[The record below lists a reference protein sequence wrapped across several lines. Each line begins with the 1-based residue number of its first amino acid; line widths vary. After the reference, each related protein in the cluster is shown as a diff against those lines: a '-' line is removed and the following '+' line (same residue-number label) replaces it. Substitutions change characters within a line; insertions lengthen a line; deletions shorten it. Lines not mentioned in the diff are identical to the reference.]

1 VTGSEAA
8 EPSETGEPSAIVKL
22 SAPAKLT
29 LSLRVTGVRPDGY
42 HDIDAEMVAL
52 DLHDTLVFE
61 PGTGL
66 TVHTELPG
74 GTGPGAVPI
83 GQDNLVTKALAAV
96 GRTSRV
102 RLVKR
107 IPPGAGLGGGSS
119 DAAAVLRWAGCTD
132 LDVAA
137 RLGADVPFC
146 VVGGRASV
154 RGIGESVVPLPYEE
168 RCFVLLLPPFGVN
181 TAAVYRAWDRLGQTG
196 SDGHGRAGTNELEAA
211 ALDVEPRLADWRD
224 RFAEVTHARPLLAGS
239 GSSWF
244 LEGTPAELGTEG
256 QPYLR
261 LGDTK
266 GALVAVRTIGKD
278 SGRR

>member
-1 VTGSEAA
+1 MTGSDAGDAKEVV
-8 EPSETGEPSAIVKL
+8 EL

-66 TVHTELPG
+66 TVHTELPDG
-74 GTGPGAVPI
+74 AGPGAVPI
-83 GQDNLVTKALAAV
+83 GPDNLVTKALTAV
-96 GRTSRV
+96 GRQSHV
-102 RLVKR
+102 RLIKR

-137 RLGADVPFC
+137 QLGADVPFC

-196 SDGHGRAGTNELEAA
+196 SDGRRRAGTNELEAA
-211 ALDVEPRLADWRD
+211 ALDVEPRLAGWRD
-224 RFAEVTHARPLLAGS
+224 RFAEVTGARPLLAGS
-239 GSSWF
+239 GSTWF
-244 LEGTPAELGTEG
+244 LEGTPTELGTEG

-266 GALVAVRTIGKD
+266 GSLVAVRTIRKD